1 MNLLW
6 FAAGIIV
13 GSAMGLVITCA
24 IVSNKDSRKLEREED
39 VNAW

>member
-6 FAAGIIV
+6 FIAGIIV
-13 GSAMGLVITCA
+13 GITIGLVLTCA
-24 IVSNKDSRKLEREED
+24 IVSNKDSRKLEREGD

>member
-13 GSAMGLVITCA
+13 GLAMGLVITCA
-24 IVSNKDSRKLEREED
+24 VVSNKDLRDFEREED
-39 VNAW
+39 ADAW